1 MKRSFVWQGMVLAAA
16 MAASPG
22 SGAGPIPFTVLAQGS
37 QSGIEDE
44 RTVVLLDEAA
54 FRSLWASHGAGSVPA
69 PSPPQVD
76 FSGEMVIAAF
86 AGAKNSGGYRLGIA
100 GIEEKDR
107 RIQVSLV
114 LDRPG
119 AGCMTAQVLTQ
130 PYVWAKIRR
139 SALPVEFRTSTVDM
153 SCAEGE

>member
-1 MKRSFVWQGMVLAAA
+1 MTYPLTRRGLAFAA
-16 MAASPG
+16 VMTAS
-22 SGAGPIPFTVLAQGS
+22 SGAIAGPIPFTVLVQGT

-44 RTVVLLDEAA
+44 RTAVILDEAA
-54 FRSLWASHGAGSVPA
+54 FRSLWASHGAGSIPA
-69 PSPPQVD
+69 PSLPQLD

-114 LDRPG
+114 LSRPG

-130 PYVWAKIRR
+130 PHVWAKIRR
-139 SALPVEFRTSTVDM
+139 SSLPVEFRTSTVDM
-153 SCAEGE
+153 SCDEGE